1 MELRRLPDTEL
12 EVLKALWGL
21 DCPAPRVQL
30 EECLAEKHWASNTFN
45 TYLTRLLEKGYL
57 TCEKRGKT
65 NYYTPLITQ
74 EDYLAFESKSVLNKL
89 FGSSVKNFVATLAR
103 DGELSQGELDELQQY
118 LDELRGPCG

>member
-21 DCPAPRVQL
+21 ESPASRAQL
-30 EECLAEKHWASNTFN
+30 EECLSEKHWASNTFN
-45 TYLTRLLEKGYL
+45 TYLARLLEKGYL

-65 NYYTPLITQ
+65 NYYTPQ
-74 EDYLAFESKSVLNKL
+74 VSREEYQAFESKSVLHKL

-103 DGELSQGELDELQQY
+103 DGELSQGELDELQRY
-118 LDELRGPCG
+118 LDELKGEL